1 MCPLGGRVNYS
12 FVSTD
17 DEGQGL
23 KADALAAAAEGAAS
37 KSLVEL
43 QLVQLEAELA
53 GVGAKHLKVWGLPL
67 NQGRSLPR
75 RLDLAQLDAPPYF

>member
-1 MCPLGGRVNYS
+1 MCPLDGRVNYS

-23 KADALAAAAEGAAS
+23 KADALDAAAKGAAS

-43 QLVQLEAELA
+43 QLVQREAELA
-53 GVGAKHLKVWGLPL
+53 GVGAEHLKVGPAPD
-67 NQGRSLPR
+67 QGRSLPR
-75 RLDLAQLDAPPYF
+75 RPDLAQLDTPPYF